1 MPSAVGRLA
10 SGGSVAVAVRCGCVP
25 IRIEKPKFVWQR
37 WIPLLSA
44 TSGAGARAAA
54 LRMDEIWA
62 LRSFVHL
69 FVRLFVHS
77 KPETAVGFHSSSRIL
92 CDPRFYRNAQ
102 RCFSSFSSLF
112 GRIFPMLLT

>member
-1 MPSAVGRLA
+1 M
-10 SGGSVAVAVRCGCVP
+10 AVRCGCVP

-62 LRSFVHL
+62 LLCAHLFICSFVC
-69 FVRLFVHS
+69 S
-77 KPETAVGFHSSSRIL
+77 CTANRKLRWVSILLPSRIL